1 MCSPAAIDILAAVV
15 DQEASSIVRYLEEV
29 AQLRSADG
37 KDAEIQAALEQLYT
51 ESCLDMGAIME
62 ILGEH
67 AAVSPNVAWEM
78 DCSRLNFLRPV
89 FVVEAVTSST
99 REHIESLGKLAA
111 ALGEAGWEEAQQAVE
126 RLVER
131 KTTALGRLEGI
142 ASRSSLAGS
151 EPPRRNGTSA
161 SRW

>member
-1 MCSPAAIDILAAVV
+1 M
-15 DQEASSIVRYLEEV
+15 
-29 AQLRSADG
+29 RSAAG
-37 KDAEIQAALEQLYT
+37 EDAEIEAALEQLYT

-62 ILGEH
+62 LLGEH
-67 AAVSPNVAWEM
+67 AAVAPSVAWEM
-78 DCSRLNFLRPV
+78 DYSRFNFLRPV

-142 ASRSSLAGS
+142 ASRSSLTGS

>member
-1 MCSPAAIDILAAVV
+1 MCSQAAIDILAAVL

-29 AQLRSADG
+29 AQLRSAGG

>member
-1 MCSPAAIDILAAVV
+1 MCSQAAIDILAAVV

-62 ILGEH
+62 ILGGH

-89 FVVEAVTSST
+89 FVVEAVTNST
-99 REHIESLGKLAA
+99 REHIEKLGKLSA

>member
-1 MCSPAAIDILAAVV
+1 MCSQAAIDILAAVV

-51 ESCLDMGAIME
+51 ESCLDLGAIME

-78 DCSRLNFLRPV
+78 DCSRLNFLKPV

-142 ASRSSLAGS
+142 ASGSSLAGS